1 MCFFCGL
8 CFCGC
13 FFLSLL
19 RIIFSDR
26 IVSKYKKCCGTYVPQ
41 HFCICISLF
50 YFNYPAFGSFDSAHL
65 NSGEGIVEL
74 LDGRT
79 HLVHTRREANF
90 LAVVIY
96 LAHGRYNGS
105 GSAKTHLCKIG
116 KLAEVNFSFLN
127 IEAEVIFCNC
137 YKRTLVIDGR
147 IDGLFGTTTVPF
159 LSTKRQLAP
168 PVSST
173 FVLVAG
179 ST

>member
-1 MCFFCGL
+1 MCFFL
-8 CFCGC
+8 RIMLLRLS

-19 RIIFSDR
+19 MIIFSDR
-26 IVSKYKKCCGTYVPQ
+26 IVSKHKKCCGTYVPQ

-65 NSGEGIVEL
+65 NSGESIVKL

-137 YKRTLVIDGR
+137 YKRTSGYR
-147 IDGLFGTTTVPF
+147 R
-159 LSTKRQLAP
+159 KN
-168 PVSST
+168 
-173 FVLVAG
+173 
-179 ST
+179 